1 MMVTRTLH
9 AARASP
15 SHFGAFDHQRGGA
28 GRGQAAVELAL
39 ITPIVLFVML
49 VGVQYALI
57 GVAALGLGQADYQA
71 ARYAATHS
79 SASQATVQSYMVSVA
94 SPIISAGSG
103 QYLTTSLSPAP
114 PCSFGSTVTVSVTF
128 NASHLLALPNPFFG
142 IPFPTSLT
150 NSESAFCEGS
160 SS

>member
-1 MMVTRTLH
+1 MVTRASCAVRGWPFEI
-9 AARASP
+9 AAFERQ
-15 SHFGAFDHQRGGA
+15 GDGA

-49 VGVQYALI
+49 VGVQYAII
-57 GVAALGLGQADYQA
+57 GVAAMGLGQADYQA

-114 PCSFGSTVTVSVTF
+114 PCVFGSTVTVSVTF
-128 NASHLLALPNPFFG
+128 NAGHLLALPNPFFG
-142 IPFPTSLT
+142 VPFPTSLT
-150 NSESAFCEGS
+150 NSESAFCEG
-160 SS
+160 